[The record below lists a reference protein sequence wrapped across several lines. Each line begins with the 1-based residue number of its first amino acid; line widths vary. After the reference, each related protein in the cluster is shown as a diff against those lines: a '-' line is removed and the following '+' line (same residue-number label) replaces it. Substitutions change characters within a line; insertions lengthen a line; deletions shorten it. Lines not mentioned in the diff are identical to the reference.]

1 MIKEGELMTRPK
13 NQQIG
18 NLGEDHARRY
28 LEHIGYQ
35 IVTINWHCQFGE
47 IDIIARDG
55 ETWAFVEVK
64 TRRTKT
70 TDSAYASI
78 TPTKREKMI
87 KSVHLYLNEHDL
99 DDEDW
104 RIDVIAIALNTG
116 KQPIIE
122 HVKDALDW

>member
-1 MIKEGELMTRPK
+1 MTRPK
-13 NQQIG
+13 NQQTG
-18 NLGEDHARRY
+18 TLGEDHARRY

-35 IVTINWHCQFGE
+35 IVTTNWHCQFGE

-55 ETWAFVEVK
+55 DAWTFVEVK
-64 TRRTKT
+64 TRRTKST
-70 TDSAYASI
+70 ESAYASI
-78 TPTKREKMI
+78 TPAKREKLV
-87 KSVHLYLNEHDL
+87 KSVHTYLNDHEL
-99 DDEDW
+99 DDVQW